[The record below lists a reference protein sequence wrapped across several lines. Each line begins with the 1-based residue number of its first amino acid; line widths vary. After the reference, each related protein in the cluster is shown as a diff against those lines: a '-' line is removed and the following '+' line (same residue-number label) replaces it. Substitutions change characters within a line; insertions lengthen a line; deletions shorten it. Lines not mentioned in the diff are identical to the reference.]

1 MKCTLLGLSHF
12 STFNAALFKNVAAI
26 LVSIVWLIN
35 NVPYAEASVLKGYAI
50 PLASKIDNKGKF
62 GSGIQLTPF
71 GTIKDIESQRDLA
84 STSELNYS
92 EIDVSSEGGSQ
103 ADIYQQSDG
112 WGTNWAQVYITGDGN
127 YALVAQQGTQ
137 NQAYV
142 SQNGNDNTT
151 LLLQKGVNNTAL
163 ALQEGDENLIFVAQ
177 KNGIRGR
184 HSKVSVSQQGDG
196 HTAVILAGP
205 RANVGIEQGGNSPQ
219 AIVMDIS
226 SAMSVNVVNQ

>member
-1 MKCTLLGLSHF
+1 MKCTLLDLAHF
-12 STFNAALFKNVAAI
+12 STFNTPLLRSAVAII
-26 LVSIVWLIN
+26 LSIVWLLSN
-35 NVPYAEASVLKGYAI
+35 TSSAEAGNSKGYSIA
-50 PLASKIDNKGKF
+50 LASQISNKSKF
-62 GSGIQLTPF
+62 GSGIQHTPF
-71 GTIKDIESQRDLA
+71 GTIEDIENQNDLA
-84 STSELNYS
+84 STNELNYS
-92 EIDVSSEGGSQ
+92 EIDIRSEGGSQ

-112 WGTNWAQVYITGDGN
+112 WGTNWAHVYIIGDGN
-127 YALVAQQGTQ
+127 YALIAQQGTQ

-142 SQNGNDNTT
+142 SQNGNDNTA

-184 HSKVSVSQQGDG
+184 HSNVSVSQRGDG